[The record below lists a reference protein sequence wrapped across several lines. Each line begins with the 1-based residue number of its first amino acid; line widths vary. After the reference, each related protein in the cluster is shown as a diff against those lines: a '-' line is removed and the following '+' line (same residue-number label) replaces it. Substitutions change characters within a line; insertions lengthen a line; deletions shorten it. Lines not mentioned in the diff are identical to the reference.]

1 MMMNS
6 VPLFLWLLRKHMKK
20 TLLLA
25 LLLTIIPLSSQA
37 GSHYSSC
44 EKKIIKL
51 EKQLRHLSHYE
62 NRHKVAKIKQK
73 IHEIEDK
80 CYDSRSGATR
90 IYDSYPRG
98 KASELERELESLRR
112 VIEALKDFK

>member
-1 MMMNS
+1 
-6 VPLFLWLLRKHMKK
+6 MKK
-20 TLLLA
+20 PLILV

-37 GSHYSSC
+37 SANDYRC

-51 EKQLRHLSHYE
+51 EKQLRHLSHHE
-62 NRHKVAKIKQK
+62 NRHKIAKIKKK

-90 IYDSYPRG
+90 IYNNYPRG
-98 KASELERELESLRR
+98 NASELERELESLRR
-112 VIEALKDFK
+112 VIEALKDLK

>member
-1 MMMNS
+1 
-6 VPLFLWLLRKHMKK
+6 MKK
-20 TLLLA
+20 TLMLA

-37 GSHYSSC
+37 GSNYYNC

-51 EKQLRHLSHYE
+51 EKQLRHVSHHG
-62 NRHKVAKIKQK
+62 NRHKIAKIKKK

-90 IYDSYPRG
+90 IYGNYPRG

-112 VIEALKDFK
+112 VIEALKDLK